1 MLSVFMYLISSFLCM
16 ITGRN
21 IKNSEFEIRD
31 CLHIRFQTF
40 ELDYLGDIMVLFQL
54 IYTLF
59 ILENMEEL
67 YEFCTVMSIVQCLK
81 MICTSSTV
89 LPPLKN
95 YSDKIRLWGI
105 NGSGTEYIF
114 SGHASYSAVCFMILL
129 RRNYSLP
136 FLIFYNF
143 CSQFFII
150 ISKNHYT
157 VDVLLGWII
166 SCSVWLNFILYEK
179 NQKCLSQ

>member
-1 MLSVFMYLISSFLCM
+1 MYLISSFLCM
-16 ITGRN
+16 AVGRN
-21 IKNSEFEIRD
+21 IKNSVYEIRD

-54 IYTLF
+54 VYTLVF
-59 ILENMEEL
+59 LERIEEL
-67 YEFCTVMSIVQCLK
+67 HEFCYVMSIIQFLK
-81 MICTSSTV
+81 MICSSSTV

-114 SGHASYSAVCFMILL
+114 SGHASYSAICFMMLL
-129 RRNYSLP
+129 RSNYSLP

-143 CSQFFII
+143 FSQFFII

-166 SCSVWLNFILYEK
+166 SCSVWFNVILYEK
-179 NQKCLSQ
+179 IQKCLSQ